1 MKTLLIY
8 VSIHHG
14 NTEKIAKVMAKVLN
28 AKLVKPNEIDINEL
42 SKYDLIGFG
51 SGIYGGKHHKVL
63 LNFVDKLFQGQNKK
77 AFIFSTSGTN
87 KDYNKSLKEKLLE
100 KGFDIVGEFS
110 CKGFDTWGPFKIVG
124 GINRGRPNEQDLKKA
139 RKFAEELKWNLQN
152 EIFHFICHSRE
163 NENPM
168 KYLSSRKWGKDSG
181 FRIKYG
187 MTNKW
192 YFAQLMKSWRIGRIK
207 NEKKLALITLLLL
220 FMIFELNAQTFNKAK
235 MDSLFQRIESNEKGM
250 GRIS

>member
-139 RKFAEELKWNLQN
+139 RKFAEELK
-152 EIFHFICHSRE
+152 
-163 NENPM
+163 
-168 KYLSSRKWGKDSG
+168 
-181 FRIKYG
+181 
-187 MTNKW
+187 
-192 YFAQLMKSWRIGRIK
+192 
-207 NEKKLALITLLLL
+207 
-220 FMIFELNAQTFNKAK
+220 
-235 MDSLFQRIESNEKGM
+235 
-250 GRIS
+250 

>member
-14 NTEKIAKVMAKVLN
+14 NTEKIAKEIADVLK
-28 AKLVKPNEIDINEL
+28 AKLAKPQELEINIVA
-42 SKYDLIGFG
+42 KYELIGFG
-51 SGIYGGKHHKVL
+51 SGIYHRKHHESLFKL
-63 LNFVDKLFQGQNKK
+63 LEKLPIQKNKK

-139 RKFAEELKWNLQN
+139 RKFAEELK
-152 EIFHFICHSRE
+152 
-163 NENPM
+163 
-168 KYLSSRKWGKDSG
+168 
-181 FRIKYG
+181 
-187 MTNKW
+187 
-192 YFAQLMKSWRIGRIK
+192 
-207 NEKKLALITLLLL
+207 
-220 FMIFELNAQTFNKAK
+220 
-235 MDSLFQRIESNEKGM
+235 
-250 GRIS
+250 